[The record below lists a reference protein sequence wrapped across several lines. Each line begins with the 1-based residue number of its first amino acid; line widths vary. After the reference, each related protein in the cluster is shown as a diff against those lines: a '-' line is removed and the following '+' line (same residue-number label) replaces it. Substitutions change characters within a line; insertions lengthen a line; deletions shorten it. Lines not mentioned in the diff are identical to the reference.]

1 MVALRPADLRD
12 GDRDQLQ
19 TMNETRPDCSAKRC
33 GTIGKGD
40 HETCGGQRERS
51 PGGEATSQS
60 TGAQQAE
67 GESDLAGGGLRQK
80 LAKRDKIGVGG
91 LVEPFAFDH
100 EFGAEISEMG
110 YRAAEGGEP

>member
-1 MVALRPADLRD
+1 MRHTPDGLRHD

-40 HETCGGQRERS
+40 HEKCGGQRERS

-67 GESDLAGGGLRQK
+67 GESDLAGGGPRKK
-80 LAKRDKIGVGG
+80 LAKRDKVC
-91 LVEPFAFDH
+91 
-100 EFGAEISEMG
+100 EIAPNPDPARS
-110 YRAAEGGEP
+110 PI